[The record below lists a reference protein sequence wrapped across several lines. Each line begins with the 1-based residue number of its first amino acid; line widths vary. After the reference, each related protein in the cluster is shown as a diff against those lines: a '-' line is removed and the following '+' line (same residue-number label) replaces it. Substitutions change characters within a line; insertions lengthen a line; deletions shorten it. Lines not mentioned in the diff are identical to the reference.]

1 MSVEYNDSLEDS
13 AGRRGRSLEE
23 RLAKGPAVILD
34 GAMGTQL
41 EKRGMTCTLPLW
53 STEALLEEPELITQI
68 HEDYAY
74 AGAEILTANTFRTQ
88 ERTLRKARRNEG
100 GELLTQL
107 AVTLAKKA
115 AEAVARRV
123 WVAGSVAPLE
133 DCYRPDLVPDQASLE
148 NEHAEHIGHLRGAGV
163 DLILI
168 ETMNKVCEVDAA
180 AHAAAESGLPFFSS
194 FVCAQSARLLS
205 GEHLRDAAQVALA
218 HGALCVMVNCL
229 SIHHV
234 SECLAVLESLIP
246 STAEPI
252 PRRAYF
258 GAYPNLGAPEQGEWT
273 EPCTPEQFS
282 RHGRAWMSAGAR
294 VLGGCCG
301 TTPLHIRA
309 LSQCHRF
316 QESKT

>member
-1 MSVEYNDSLEDS
+1 MSVEYNDSLEGS
-13 AGRRGRSLEE
+13 TGRRGRSLEE
-23 RLAKGPAVILD
+23 RLANGPAIILD

-41 EKRGMTCTLPLW
+41 EKRGMACTLPLW
-53 STEALLEEPELITQI
+53 SAEALLEKPELITQV

-88 ERTLRKARRNEG
+88 ERTLGKARRNRG
-100 GELLTQL
+100 GESLTQL
-107 AVTLAKKA
+107 AVALAKKA
-115 AEAVARRV
+115 ARATTRHV
-123 WVAGSVAPLE
+123 WVAGSVSPLE

-148 NEHAEHIGHLRGAGV
+148 NEHAEHIGYLHNAGV

-194 FVCAQSARLLS
+194 FVCGQNARLLS

-234 SECLAVLESLIP
+234 PECLAVLKSLIP
-246 STAEPI
+246 RTAGPI
-252 PRRAYF
+252 LKRAYF
-258 GAYPNLGAPEQGEWT
+258 GAYPNLGAPKQGRWT

-309 LSQCHRF
+309 LSQCRRL
-316 QESKT
+316 QEPNS